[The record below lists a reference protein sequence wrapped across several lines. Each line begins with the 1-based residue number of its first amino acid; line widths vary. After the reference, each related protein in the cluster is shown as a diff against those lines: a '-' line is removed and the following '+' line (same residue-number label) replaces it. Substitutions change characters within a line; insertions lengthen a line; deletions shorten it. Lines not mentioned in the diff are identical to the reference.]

1 MSLLTDADCERISAR
16 LIERSTSGYHN
27 NDGSFR
33 TDNPDVEEDC
43 QLLMRQL
50 LPSPDNLRRFQ
61 DWSQKQ
67 CNLNRQLPEPASAA
81 DLIKTIEKTNF
92 LSEDS
97 RTTLCDMLSTDL
109 RSYVGLGMHLDYH
122 YCLRMDLLQLV
133 PEDYDIDQMDP
144 RDILPGSILGINL
157 TKISPQS
164 NNRRKNNES
173 DESASSNSSTG
184 NDDTGFTFMQLGR
197 VDYVSQETRK
207 KYGKSSHHP
216 VQMPWFDSGY
226 VLVVAIER
234 DGVPGAPWLLFN
246 FKPESEI
253 EGDRVRIPRTG
264 RFWGT
269 LLGDNTQRLVVEL
282 GERMS
287 DLKDKK
293 PWSMTK
299 SFGTES
305 EAQIV
310 AAVFSKLTS
319 TTGDIFRQKVPD
331 VSRSG

>member
-1 MSLLTDADCERISAR
+1 MSLLTDADCERISAQ
-16 LIERSTSGYHN
+16 LIAHSTSGYRN
-27 NDGSFR
+27 SDGSFR
-33 TDNPDVEEDC
+33 TDNPDVEENR
-43 QLLMRQL
+43 QLLMREL
-50 LPSPDNLRRFQ
+50 LPNPDSLRKFR
-61 DWSQKQ
+61 DWSHKQ
-67 CNLNRQLPEPASAA
+67 CNLIRQLPEPASAA
-81 DLIKTIEKTNF
+81 DLVKTIEKTNF

-109 RSYVGLGMHLDYH
+109 RSYVGLGMYLDYH

-157 TKISPQS
+157 TKTSPQS
-164 NNRRKNNES
+164 NNRRKNNDS

-197 VDYVSQETRK
+197 VDYLSHDSRK
-207 KYGKSSHHP
+207 SYEKSSHNP
-216 VQMPWFDSGY
+216 VQMPWSDSGF

-234 DGVPGAPWLLFN
+234 DGTPGAPWLIFN

-269 LLGDNTQRLVVEL
+269 LLGDKTQRLAVKL
-282 GERMS
+282 GDKMS
-287 DLKDKK
+287 DLEDKK
-293 PWSMTK
+293 PWCMTTQ
-299 SFGTES
+299 FGTES

-310 AAVFSKLTS
+310 AAVFSTLS
-319 TTGDIFRQKVPD
+319 TRGNIFRQKVPD
-331 VSRSG
+331 VIRSG

>member
-1 MSLLTDADCERISAR
+1 MSLLTDADCERISAQ
-16 LIERSTSGYHN
+16 LIAHSTRGYRN
-27 NDGSFR
+27 DDGSFR
-33 TDNPDVEEDC
+33 TDTTDVEENC
-43 QLLMRQL
+43 QLFMRQL
-50 LPSPDNLRRFQ
+50 LPNETNLRKFQ
-61 DWSQKQ
+61 AWSQKQ
-67 CNLNRQLPEPASAA
+67 CNLIRQLPEPASAA
-81 DLIKTIEKTNF
+81 ELIKTIEKTDF

-109 RSYVGLGMHLDYH
+109 RSYVGLGMHMNYH
-122 YCLRMDLLQLV
+122 YCLRTDILQLV
-133 PEDYDIDQMDP
+133 PEDYDIDETDA

-157 TKISPQS
+157 TKTSPQS
-164 NNRRKNNES
+164 NNRRKNNDS

-197 VDYVSQETRK
+197 VDYLSHESRETYNK
-207 KYGKSSHHP
+207 LSHNP
-216 VQMPWFDSGY
+216 VQMPWSDSGF

-234 DGVPGAPWLLFN
+234 DGTPGAPWLIFN

-269 LLGDNTQRLVVEL
+269 LLGDKTQRLAVKL

-299 SFGTES
+299 SFGTEF

-310 AAVFSKLTS
+310 AAVFSKLS
-319 TTGDIFRQKVPD
+319 TRGNIIRQKVPD